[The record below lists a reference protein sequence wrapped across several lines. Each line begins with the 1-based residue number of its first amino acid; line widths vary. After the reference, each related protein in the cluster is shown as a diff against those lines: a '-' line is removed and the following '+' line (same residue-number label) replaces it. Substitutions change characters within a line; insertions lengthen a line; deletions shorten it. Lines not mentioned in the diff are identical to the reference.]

1 MENVGG
7 KAFKRGFWQLCGDI
21 FVILQ
26 PESGAMKAP
35 EVTD

>member
-7 KAFKRGFWQLCGDI
+7 KAFKRGFWQLCAGK
-21 FVILQ
+21 VVSLQ
-26 PESGAMKAP
+26 PESGARSAP